1 MNKKQK
7 QHQQIVP
14 GNSMAV
20 NVVGT
25 TREDLGYALKT
36 WKRKVKSSG
45 VLEQVKQRK
54 EYTKPGVVKRKQLQ
68 RAEFLQFVRD
78 QNFN

>member
-1 MNKKQK
+1 
-7 QHQQIVP
+7 
-14 GNSMAV
+14 MAV

-54 EYTKPGVVKRKQLQ
+54 EYIKPGVVRRKQRQ